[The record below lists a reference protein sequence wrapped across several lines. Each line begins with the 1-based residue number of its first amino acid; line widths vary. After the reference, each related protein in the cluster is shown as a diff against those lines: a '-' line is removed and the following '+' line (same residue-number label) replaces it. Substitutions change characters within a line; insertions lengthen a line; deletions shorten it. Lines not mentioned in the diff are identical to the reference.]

1 MFDTLLEQ
9 IPASFAIV
17 VLVLMVSFNFFFGII
32 RLIYLYFTKKNETT
46 LAEQME
52 EKVDDLVTEMKELN
66 KSAMDRVDN
75 IEKTANEA
83 TAQIGI
89 ILAHYESE
97 VKFRKMLEDQVNA
110 ISKKIDGN
118 GKHSMDTEIEL
129 LKQKLESIEAE
140 VKKLS
145 EKKSK

>member
-1 MFDTLLEQ
+1 MFDSLLEQ

-17 VLVLMVSFNFFFGII
+17 LLILMVSFNFFFGII

-52 EKVDDLVTEMKELN
+52 EKLDGLVTEMKDLN
-66 KSAMDRVDN
+66 KAAMERVDN

-89 ILAHYESE
+89 ILAHYDSE
-97 VKFRKMLEDQVNA
+97 VKFRKMLEDQVNNL
-110 ISKKIDGN
+110 SKKIDGN
-118 GKHSMDTEIEL
+118 GDSSMITEIAL
-129 LKQKLESIEAE
+129 LKQKLEVIESE
-140 VKKLS
+140 VKKIS
-145 EKKSK
+145 DKKSK